1 MAIPSG
7 YTEVDVPPHIIS
19 IFNQA
24 FDEEI
29 EGCRLA
35 INASGHVNDAEIW
48 KALVAAR
55 NNNITFDDT
64 DDEAEE
70 DEVVLKSN
78 RKIRW
83 H

>member
-29 EGCRLA
+29 MGCRLA
-35 INASGHVNDAEIW
+35 INASGGPIQDAEIW
-48 KALVAAR
+48 KALVTAR
-55 NNNITFDDT
+55 SNNITFDD
-64 DDEAEE
+64 DEDE

-78 RKIRW
+78 KKIRW